1 MGKTIYTIQIVTGQ
15 ERKRS
20 TVLAQP
26 FEAQLSSEGLANRAG
41 ETLKIMHRWGY
52 APRIEDL
59 SEQLMGGPTTAEHLH
74 QELETHPD
82 LVVQD
87 GFVCLKGYAHL
98 IRKSR
103 GRIDSHQSFQAGAL
117 TIARDFAR
125 DLASS
130 CPMVDCIA
138 LSGSLASGGYGPQD
152 DIDFD
157 LLVQPGTKYICY
169 LLAHLVGLRFSW
181 RYRHLRLDEVH
192 GTPLFPKITCVNVVW
207 PEDQAKPF
215 VRRDEDMAFELLRCE
230 PLYGAQAF
238 KAALESNPWVRDY
251 FPQAYA
257 RDWPSEAN
265 VPSNI
270 MGRILRAIDRSP
282 KMLRWLEGTSRKI
295 AWILYR
301 YVQRSRRTS
310 PRAVARMEFLRQ
322 VKFPYE
328 AFQD

>member
-1 MGKTIYTIQIVTGQ
+1 M
-15 ERKRS
+15 
-20 TVLAQP
+20 LAQP

-41 ETLKIMHRWGY
+41 ETLKVMHRWGY

-282 KMLRWLEGTSRKI
+282 KMLRWTEGNSRKI
-295 AWILYR
+295 AWILYG
-301 YVQRSRRTS
+301 YVERSRRTS